1 MRIVIALGGNALL
14 RRSDLM
20 TTEGDAGTK
29 MVSRPAPAPQTDS
42 SSEGRGL
49 IGAAPTLV
57 RRSGD

>member
-29 MVSRPAPAPQTDS
+29 MVSRSAPAPQRDS
-42 SSEGRGL
+42 SSEGRRR
-49 IGAAPTLV
+49 IDTAPP
-57 RRSGD
+57 R